1 MFCYLLVSRE
11 IHCRECCKRRRT
23 KRRMEVEYK
32 GEVDV
37 KDEAYQKED
46 GGGHDKEDEVY
57 EEEDGG

>member
-1 MFCYLLVSRE
+1 M
-11 IHCRECCKRRRT
+11 
-23 KRRMEVEYK
+23 EYK